1 MSGRRAARIRPSIAA
16 ALALAA
22 AILLAGCT
30 GPADHDATPTASAP
44 PSGPDAPSTSSANA
58 AFAGGIA
65 AAESGGARP
74 LLSWPDVPGAAL
86 YRVAVVQ
93 DDGPGWAWSGDVSSV
108 VLGGGAE
115 GRVGPGFAL
124 SSAGEAY
131 VLAVDADGTVL
142 DTGVVVLAG
151 P

>member
-1 MSGRRAARIRPSIAA
+1 MAA

-22 AILLAGCT
+22 AILLTGCT
-30 GPADHDATPTASAP
+30 GPADEDASPTASASP
-44 PSGPDAPSTSSANA
+44 SSGPDAPSTSSADA
-58 AFAGGIA
+58 AFSGDIA
-65 AAESGGARP
+65 ATESGGARP
-74 LLSWPDVPGAAL
+74 ELSWPSVPGAAQ

-93 DDGPGWAWSGDVSSV
+93 DDGPGWAWSGAETSV

-124 SSAGEAY
+124 RSPGKAY
-131 VLAVDADGTVL
+131 VMALDADGTVL
-142 DTGVVVLAG
+142 DTGLVPLAG